1 MWEGIKRVLKPNG
14 AAVFTAAQP
23 YTSMLV
29 MSNPNWFK
37 YEVIWEK
44 TIGSG
49 QLNINKQ
56 PLRTHESILVFY
68 ENFGTYNEQ
77 ITKGSPYKITR
88 EVSKFKT
95 SYGKQRDHTSINTG
109 TRRAKSIIKV
119 SNPRIKN
126 GHGTEKPVK
135 LMEYLVKTYSNEGDT
150 VIDFA
155 AGRMTTGI
163 ACVNTGRKFI
173 GIELDDYWY
182 EEGQKR
188 IKNYAIPA

>member
-1 MWEGIKRVLKPNG
+1 
-14 AAVFTAAQP
+14 
-23 YTSMLV
+23 MLV

-56 PLRTHESILVFY
+56 PLRTHESVLVFY

-95 SYGKQRDHTSINTG
+95 SYGKQRDHTSVNIG

-119 SNPRIKN
+119 SNPRVKN

-150 VIDFA
+150 VLDFA

-182 EEGQKR
+182 EEGCKR
-188 IKNYAIPA
+188 IHNYSITS

>member
-119 SNPRIKN
+119 SNPRIKS

>member
-135 LMEYLVKTYSNEGDT
+135 LMEYLIKTYSNEGDT
-150 VIDFA
+150 VMDFA